1 MTLYIEWSRVNGFQY
16 ILSPI
21 LVFQHATLSIGPG
34 DKAMVVF
41 ITSNLAI
48 KHRQRAIA
56 NTR

>member
-1 MTLYIEWSRVNGFQY
+1 MTLYMNGTGQWIPVYPQPHAGFQN
-16 ILSPI
+16 
-21 LVFQHATLSIGPG
+21 ATLSIGPG

-41 ITSNLAI
+41 IASNLAI